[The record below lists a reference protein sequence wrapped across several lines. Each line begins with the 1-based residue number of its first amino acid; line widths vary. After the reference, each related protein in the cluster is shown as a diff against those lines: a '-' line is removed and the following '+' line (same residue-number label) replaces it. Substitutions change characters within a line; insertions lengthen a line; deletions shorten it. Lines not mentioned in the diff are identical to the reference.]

1 MKLEIRNIG
10 RVEKADIEIQGITV
24 VAGENGTGKSTI
36 SKSLY
41 SILEMSDNSLQ
52 KAQAQKKR
60 SMRSCSVGWGKR
72 YLSYLNVTT
81 PAFFKKL
88 DSISKEANGNSVVFI
103 QEMKE
108 YIKEKAPGWLWDE
121 KEMEENIQI
130 LFEKYNAIAD
140 RDLEYYKQYAA
151 QMVIGEVFQNQVNC
165 LKNDEEGI
173 ISCAG
178 HGLNTRVTIQYQK
191 ISELDMAYESVSIQP
206 VYITTPDLMDAVGT
220 YKKLYSAERSRTIS
234 YADAQLTKLLM
245 EERNRIYFVAEEY
258 NKIEEQKQQIQKL
271 LQEVLEGEFYFDDGQ
286 LIYRDRW
293 CDGNIELSN
302 IASGMKIF
310 LILQSLVN
318 NGVFLEHVCL
328 IIDEPE
334 TNLHPEWQLKLA
346 HLLVLLHIN
355 LDIVIYIN
363 SHSPYFVRAIEYY
376 ADRYQVLEKCNFY
389 MMKKDLVTGMSQ
401 SECVTDK
408 LGVIYDK
415 MAEPFNMIM

>member
-10 RVEKADIEIQGITV
+10 RVENADIEIQGITV

-41 SILEMSDNSLQ
+41 SILEISNDSLR
-52 KAQAQKKR
+52 KAQGEKMR
-60 SMRSCSVGWGKR
+60 SMRSCVTNWGKKNISF
-72 YLSYLNVTT
+72 LGINSSSLQ
-81 PAFFKKL
+81 KKVNE
-88 DSISKEANGNSVVFI
+88 INKAANGDQKFFLY
-103 QEMKE
+103 EMKE
-108 YIKEKAPGWLWDE
+108 YLIQNIPDKFWNEEKAE
-121 KEMEENIQI
+121 KEILY
-130 LFEKYNAIAD
+130 LFETYNEIVS
-140 RDLEYYKQYAA
+140 RDLEYYNQYAA
-151 QMVIGEVFQNQVNC
+151 QMIIEEVFQKQVNC
-165 LKNDEEGI
+165 LKNNGEGI
-173 ISCAG
+173 ISCSD
-178 HGLNTRVTIQYQK
+178 HGLDKRIALQNQK
-191 ISELDMAYESVSIQP
+191 ISKLNMVHESVSSQP
-206 VYITTPDLMDAVGT
+206 AYITTPDWMDALGT
-220 YKKLYSAERSRTIS
+220 YKKSFSLKRSRTIS

-245 EERNRIYFVAEEY
+245 KERDRTDFVAEEY
-258 NKIEEQKQQIQKL
+258 NKVEEQKQQIQKL

>member
-41 SILEMSDNSLQ
+41 AILEISNDSLQ
-52 KAQAQKKR
+52 KAQGEKMR
-60 SMRSCSVGWGKR
+60 SMRSCVTNWGKKNISF
-72 YLSYLNVTT
+72 LGIHSSSLQ
-81 PAFFKKL
+81 KKVNE
-88 DSISKEANGNSVVFI
+88 INKAANGDQKFFLY
-103 QEMKE
+103 EMKE
-108 YIKEKAPGWLWDE
+108 YLIQNIPDKFWNEEKAE
-121 KEMEENIQI
+121 KEILY
-130 LFEKYNAIAD
+130 LFETYNEIVS
-140 RDLEYYKQYAA
+140 RDLEYYNQYAA
-151 QMVIGEVFQNQVNC
+151 QMVIEEVFQKQVNC
-165 LKNDEEGI
+165 LKNNGEGI
-173 ISCAG
+173 ISCSD
-178 HGLNTRVTIQYQK
+178 HGLDKRIAIQNQK
-191 ISELDMAYESVSIQP
+191 IFKLNMAYESVPIQP
-206 VYITTPDLMDAVGT
+206 VYITTPDLMDVVGA
-220 YKKLYSAERSRTIS
+220 YKKLYSPKRFRTIS
-234 YADAQLTKLLM
+234 YADAQLKKLLM
-245 EERNRIYFVAEEY
+245 EERNRTDFVAEEY
-258 NKIEEQKQQIQKL
+258 NKVEEQKQQIQKL
-271 LQEVLEGEFYFDDGQ
+271 LQEVLEGEIYFEDGQ

-293 CDGNIELSN
+293 CNGNIELSN

-376 ADRYQVLEKCNFY
+376 ADCYQVLEKCNFY